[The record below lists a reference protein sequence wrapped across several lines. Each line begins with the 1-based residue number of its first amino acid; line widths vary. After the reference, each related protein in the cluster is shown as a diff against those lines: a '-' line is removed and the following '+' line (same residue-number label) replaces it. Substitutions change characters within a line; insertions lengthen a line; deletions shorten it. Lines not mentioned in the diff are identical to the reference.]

1 MPYSKNRQSNPGF
14 KMRECMFTSQD
25 AVHFFHLCPSIPSSF
40 NLCIEDEM
48 LHNLLLTSLF
58 LLYFW
63 QEVRV
68 EVAHTSLKS
77 FSPLLGRSLFALLTT
92 EKYIYW
98 VGLDKNLW
106 LCQCVGCWPS
116 TVRTFLFC
124 FPEWQTLAETILAH
138 CDKW

>member
-1 MPYSKNRQSNPGF
+1 
-14 KMRECMFTSQD
+14 MFTSQD
-25 AVHFFHLCPSIPSSF
+25 AAHFFHLCPSIPSSF

-92 EKYIYW
+92 EKFIY
-98 VGLDKNLW
+98 
-106 LCQCVGCWPS
+106 
-116 TVRTFLFC
+116 
-124 FPEWQTLAETILAH
+124 
-138 CDKW
+138 